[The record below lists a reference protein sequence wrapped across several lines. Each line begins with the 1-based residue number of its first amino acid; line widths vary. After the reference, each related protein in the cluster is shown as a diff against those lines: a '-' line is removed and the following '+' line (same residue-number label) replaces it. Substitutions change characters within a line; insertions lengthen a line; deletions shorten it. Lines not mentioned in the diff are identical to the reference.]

1 MIAWG
6 LETLLAT
13 SLLMLAVLVLRNP
26 VRHAFG
32 PAVAYAMWALPAL
45 RLVLPPLPGDWQLS
59 GLIAPLFEH
68 DETARI
74 AFRMLP
80 PDQAPTQIAQQAVA
94 TMVLDLAD
102 TPARSA
108 ILPPVA
114 AADGASWL
122 MIAIAV
128 WIVGAVAFLGYHLI
142 TYRRFCARLERGTRR
157 RYRIAGGRVEIIE
170 TDATGGPLAFGIWRK
185 FVAFPSD
192 FADRYDRDEQALALA
207 HELTHHERGDLIAN
221 WVALVVLALNW
232 FSPIAWRAFRSFRAD
247 QEMAC
252 DARVL
257 AGKDAAV
264 VHAYGRAIVRSAH
277 GGAISAACHLHTIN
291 ELKGRLRM
299 LSIGKKSR
307 GRIVAGSIGVAAMT
321 LVGLGVTASGTAAA
335 ERLRAKVGTTIGV
348 DLNAVDAVDA
358 AAPVAPPAPTWTPQA
373 KAPAAPV
380 APVAPVALPPSSAAQ
395 ADLPTPPTPPA
406 PPAPEAPGKIKRKV
420 IVLDGNGSDGAPK
433 LRRRVV
439 IVNSSGDDVA
449 ETVGGLPGAF
459 EVTELKCKPGQGDAH
474 QMVLHDEKQGK
485 HRMVIC
491 TNRIELLAESA
502 AGKAARAQSYALD
515 AREIERNAYRS
526 ALAGLRGARAAMTAS
541 GRGSEAL
548 KAIDEAIAEVES
560 DLAKVN

>member
-1 MIAWG
+1 
-6 LETLLAT
+6 
-13 SLLMLAVLVLRNP
+13 
-26 VRHAFG
+26 
-32 PAVAYAMWALPAL
+32 
-45 RLVLPPLPGDWQLS
+45 
-59 GLIAPLFEH
+59 
-68 DETARI
+68 
-74 AFRMLP
+74 
-80 PDQAPTQIAQQAVA
+80 
-94 TMVLDLAD
+94 
-102 TPARSA
+102 
-108 ILPPVA
+108 
-114 AADGASWL
+114 
-122 MIAIAV
+122 
-128 WIVGAVAFLGYHLI
+128 
-142 TYRRFCARLERGTRR
+142 
-157 RYRIAGGRVEIIE
+157 
-170 TDATGGPLAFGIWRK
+170 
-185 FVAFPSD
+185 
-192 FADRYDRDEQALALA
+192 
-207 HELTHHERGDLIAN
+207 
-221 WVALVVLALNW
+221 
-232 FSPIAWRAFRSFRAD
+232 
-247 QEMAC
+247 
-252 DARVL
+252 
-257 AGKDAAV
+257 
-264 VHAYGRAIVRSAH
+264 
-277 GGAISAACHLHTIN
+277 
-291 ELKGRLRM
+291 M

-358 AAPVAPPAPTWTPQA
+358 AAPVAPPAPTWTAQA

-380 APVAPVALPPSSAAQ
+380 PPVVPVAPVALPPSSAAQ

-420 IVLDGNGSDGAPK
+420 IVLDGNGGDGAPK
-433 LRRRVV
+433 LKRRVV
-439 IVNSSGDDVA
+439 IVNSNGDDVA

-502 AGKAARAQSYALD
+502 AGKAARAQSYTLD